1 MADKENKD
9 LIRDKL
15 TAHSQTMRN
24 LRMRDFFQHETN
36 RANKYTKHLAG
47 VHFDYSKNIISD
59 ETMDLLMQFAVAC
72 NVETSIAAMF
82 NGEKINPSEGRAVL
96 HTALRAAP
104 DNVVE
109 VDETNVIPAVQQQ
122 LAKIERF
129 VTAIHDGEHR
139 GWTGKKIDTFINIGI
154 GGSDLG
160 PKMVVDALTPYRQG
174 KTRSFFISNI
184 DYQQIAELQQNIN
197 PETSL
202 FIVSS
207 KSFSTLETFTNAETL
222 QQWMLQAGCTEIDR
236 HFIAVSSNI
245 EAATAFG
252 IAPENIFSIWDW
264 VGGRFSLWSAT
275 GLPIALAL
283 GFDNFRRLL
292 AGAAIMDRHFK
303 DTPLPE
309 NIPVIL
315 ALLDFW
321 YNNFFDAA
329 THAFVP
335 YDESLKLLPEF
346 LSQLLMESNGKS
358 ADVDNHLIDYAT
370 MPVTWGSTGTNA
382 QHAFFQLLHQGTQL
396 VPVDFFVPLSKPGD
410 RKHHALLLA
419 NCLAQSQALMLGE
432 DSATAENFFAGNKP
446 SNTIAYSELN
456 PETLGLLLAMFEHR
470 TYVLGLLWNINSFDQ
485 WGVELGKKLAKNVYQ
500 QLTGD
505 EIDADTDSST
515 AAMIE
520 YYKKSIE

>member
-1 MADKENKD
+1 MAAEENKAHIQD
-9 LIRDKL
+9 RLV
-15 TAHSQTMRN
+15 AHSQAMRN
-24 LRMRDFFQHETN
+24 LRMRDLFQHETR
-36 RANKYTKHLAG
+36 RAEKYTKHLAG
-47 VHFDYSKNIISD
+47 VYFDYSKNIISD
-59 ETMDLLMQFAVAC
+59 ETLDLLLQYADAC
-72 NVETSIAAMF
+72 HVKTAIAAMF
-82 NGEKINPSEGRAVL
+82 KGEKINRSEGRAVL
-96 HTALRAAP
+96 HTALRASAESS
-104 DNVVE
+104 VE
-109 VDETNVIPAVQQQ
+109 VEGHDVIPDVQEQ
-122 LAKIERF
+122 LTRIERF
-129 VTAIHDGEHR
+129 VTAVHSGEHR

-160 PKMVVDALTPYRQG
+160 PKMVVDALNPYRHG
-174 KTRSFFISNI
+174 DTRSFFISNI
-184 DYQQIAELQQNIN
+184 DYQQIAELQKQIN

-207 KSFSTLETFTNAETL
+207 KSFSTLETFTNAESL
-222 QQWMLQAGCTEIDR
+222 QKWMRQAGCTEINR
-236 HFIAVSSNI
+236 HFVAVSSNI

-252 IAPENIFSIWDW
+252 IAPDNIFSIWDW

-292 AGAAIMDRHFK
+292 AGAAIMDRHFE
-303 DTPLPE
+303 DTALPE

-315 ALLDFW
+315 ALLDYW
-321 YNNFFDAA
+321 YSNYFAA
-329 THAFVP
+329 TTHAFVP

-370 MPVTWGSTGTNA
+370 MPVSWGSTGTNA

-396 VPVDFFVPLSKPGD
+396 VPVDFLVPLSKPGD
-410 RKHHALLLA
+410 RKHHALLLS

-432 DSATAENFFAGNKP
+432 ESSSAERYFPGNKP
-446 SNTIAYSELN
+446 SNTIAYAELN

-485 WGVELGKKLAKNVYQ
+485 WGVELGKKLAKRVYK

-505 EIDADTDSST
+505 ETDSETDAST
-515 AAMIE
+515 AALIE
-520 YYKKSIE
+520 YYKKTIE